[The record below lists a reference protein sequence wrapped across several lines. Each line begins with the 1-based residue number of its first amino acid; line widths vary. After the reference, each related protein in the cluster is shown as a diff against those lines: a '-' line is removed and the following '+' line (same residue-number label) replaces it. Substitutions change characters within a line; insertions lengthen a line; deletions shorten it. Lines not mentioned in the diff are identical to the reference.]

1 MSAMAGGPSG
11 GPMGG
16 AMIGGGGG
24 GGGAS
29 GGNYLLHQFHKRK
42 IFSLFTYVCQCTICL
57 QFDDL
62 NSTTRTYNK
71 TAHSRDKGVTSFHF
85 W

>member
-1 MSAMAGGPSG
+1 MAGGPSG

-16 AMIGGGGG
+16 AMIGGG

-42 IFSLFTYVCQCTICL
+42 ICSLFKSVYLRLSMYHLFAI
-57 QFDDL
+57 
-62 NSTTRTYNK
+62 
-71 TAHSRDKGVTSFHF
+71 
-85 W
+85 

>member
-1 MSAMAGGPSG
+1 MAGGPSG

-29 GGNYLLHQFHKRK
+29 GGNYLLHQFHKRN
-42 IFSLFTYVCQCTICL
+42 IFSFFKSVYLRLSMYHLFAL
-57 QFDDL
+57 
-62 NSTTRTYNK
+62 
-71 TAHSRDKGVTSFHF
+71 
-85 W
+85 

>member
-16 AMIGGGGG
+16 AMIGGG

-42 IFSLFTYVCQCTICL
+42 IFSLFKSVYL
-57 QFDDL
+57 HLSMYHLFAL
-62 NSTTRTYNK
+62 
-71 TAHSRDKGVTSFHF
+71 
-85 W
+85 